1 VLSQERHEWLTFP
14 LTEPQILGKRRALEA
29 HHSQIRIS
37 RAYLRSFVRSNEL
50 FEPLIFPV
58 NRFSSHLW
66 REGERVL
73 PEEVSPNAPMI
84 TFLPGA
90 EIKALEIRADEQG
103 WYLRVLLRSHP
114 LSHLTYRL
122 FLHGLG
128 QEGET
133 VVHRK
138 VLLQLPTASASNATL
153 RAITPLPSPAASGP
167 IVSSQRIPGGWEV
180 RIPRDGLAP
189 SQVLLYGAEVRWH
202 RRTLDRTSLSCWN
215 GPESDATPVPA
226 EQEGEHP

>member
-1 VLSQERHEWLTFP
+1 V
-14 LTEPQILGKRRALEA
+14 A
-29 HHSQIRIS
+29 
-37 RAYLRSFVRSNEL
+37 
-50 FEPLIFPV
+50 
-58 NRFSSHLW
+58 
-66 REGERVL
+66 
-73 PEEVSPNAPMI
+73 
-84 TFLPGA
+84 
-90 EIKALEIRADEQG
+90 
-103 WYLRVLLRSHP
+103 
-114 LSHLTYRL
+114 
-122 FLHGLG
+122 
-128 QEGET
+128 T

-138 VLLQLPTASASNATL
+138 ALLQLPTASASNATL